1 MKIGKNQAK
10 TAAACLALLTVIHVT
25 GNARADES
33 EAVSA
38 ERVQQLERTV
48 ELLRQEV
55 QALKDGDEREAGTS
69 ESRLSEAEVGTLKDT
84 AKKLE
89 DPATRR
95 LLDGNSWFNKFE
107 FGGYGDVHANF
118 NQDGGDGD
126 QFDFHR
132 LVMYVGYDFSDW
144 IRLHSEFELE
154 HAFVQDG
161 KGGKLILEQAYVD
174 FLLDTAFNVRIG
186 RVLTPLGIINKWHEP
201 TTFNGVERPAFAK
214 YILPSTWGSDGIGA
228 FGQPTDRLSYEVYL
242 VNGLDGSGFDAKGGL
257 RGGRMHERPGL
268 NAPAV
273 TGRVD
278 LRATDALRLGAS
290 GYLGGVDNENKG
302 GGDTD
307 GHVGILSA
315 DFDLTLGD
323 FDFRGAVAHNKI
335 SEAAGLGPDVAEEMF
350 GWYLESAW
358 RFWPESFKQGKL
370 ADSDAAVF
378 VRYDD
383 YDTQYDMPSGGNP
396 ADERYD
402 RSDVTVGLSFK
413 PVPNFVLKADYQFR
427 DHEAEGDRD
436 DMFNLGAGWEF

>member
-161 KGGKLILEQAYVD
+161 KGGKLILEQA
-174 FLLDTAFNVRIG
+174 
-186 RVLTPLGIINKWHEP
+186 
-201 TTFNGVERPAFAK
+201 
-214 YILPSTWGSDGIGA
+214 
-228 FGQPTDRLSYEVYL
+228 
-242 VNGLDGSGFDAKGGL
+242 
-257 RGGRMHERPGL
+257 
-268 NAPAV
+268 
-273 TGRVD
+273 
-278 LRATDALRLGAS
+278 
-290 GYLGGVDNENKG
+290 
-302 GGDTD
+302 
-307 GHVGILSA
+307 
-315 DFDLTLGD
+315 
-323 FDFRGAVAHNKI
+323 
-335 SEAAGLGPDVAEEMF
+335 
-350 GWYLESAW
+350 
-358 RFWPESFKQGKL
+358 
-370 ADSDAAVF
+370 
-378 VRYDD
+378 
-383 YDTQYDMPSGGNP
+383 
-396 ADERYD
+396 
-402 RSDVTVGLSFK
+402 
-413 PVPNFVLKADYQFR
+413 
-427 DHEAEGDRD
+427 
-436 DMFNLGAGWEF
+436 